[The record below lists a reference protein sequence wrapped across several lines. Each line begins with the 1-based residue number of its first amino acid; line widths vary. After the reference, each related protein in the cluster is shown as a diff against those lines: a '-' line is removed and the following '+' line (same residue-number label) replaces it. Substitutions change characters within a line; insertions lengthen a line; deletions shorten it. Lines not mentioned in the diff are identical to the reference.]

1 MGTVAQQAAIDL
13 LKSEIPVEED
23 EPVLLSGDVN
33 TGLVLVD
40 IVNGFC
46 TVGAGNLVIYK
57 SQSFNLVFKLPYWCI
72 YLFGFIGNKKRKSN
86 FDKSVYYIRRVLFGS
101 ICLCR
106 FQFKILHRKLLLL
119 FIYIYLRNYDV
130 LVSLHA
136 PRLSLCTAHQNS
148 YQPPIN
154 SCSSKLQHLKFL
166 VLKKKKR
173 RRKYFEIHS
182 LKWAFEYKNCEFW
195 RKILVFF

>member
-57 SQSFNLVFKLPYWCI
+57 SQSFNLVFKLPY
-72 YLFGFIGNKKRKSN
+72 
-86 FDKSVYYIRRVLFGS
+86 
-101 ICLCR
+101 
-106 FQFKILHRKLLLL
+106 
-119 FIYIYLRNYDV
+119 
-130 LVSLHA
+130 
-136 PRLSLCTAHQNS
+136 
-148 YQPPIN
+148 
-154 SCSSKLQHLKFL
+154 
-166 VLKKKKR
+166 
-173 RRKYFEIHS
+173 
-182 LKWAFEYKNCEFW
+182 
-195 RKILVFF
+195 